1 MTTQST
7 PRLNPFEIFIGI
19 IIITVMT
26 AVLGGAI
33 LGFRELLLIIEEPDP
48 VEQFIFTIAAN
59 IMFGLAA
66 LFFVILTAALI
77 WKRLLRRP

>member
-1 MTTQST
+1 
-7 PRLNPFEIFIGI
+7 
-19 IIITVMT
+19 MT

-48 VEQFIFTIAAN
+48 VEHFIFTIAAN

-77 WKRLLRRP
+77 WKRLLRRPL